1 VATPCRFKSGPG
13 HQNTLQGVFF
23 ISDIYISI
31 LKILYNNPM
40 TIEEQIEETLE
51 KIRPFIIRDGGNVE
65 FDSFIDGIIY
75 IRMEGACSSC
85 GLLDSTLSGG
95 IEVILM
101 EEIPGVVAVRL
112 VEEKPQP
119 LPTEIANL

>member
-13 HQNTLQGVFF
+13 HQNTFTGVFF
-23 ISDIYISI
+23 KSKNPYHL
-31 LKILYNNPM
+31 LKTLYNKHM

-101 EEIPGVVAVRL
+101 EEIPGVIAVRL
-112 VEEKPQP
+112 VEEKPQS
-119 LPTEIANL
+119 LPTEVANL

>member
-1 VATPCRFKSGPG
+1 
-13 HQNTLQGVFF
+13 
-23 ISDIYISI
+23 
-31 LKILYNNPM
+31 M

-51 KIRPFIIRDGGNVE
+51 KIRPFILRDGGNVE
-65 FDSFIDGIIY
+65 FDSFVDGIVY

-101 EEIPGVVAVRL
+101 EEVPGVFGVRL
-112 VEEKPQP
+112 AEEKPQP
-119 LPTEIANL
+119 LPAEISSL